1 MRLVFA
7 VALIALGAP
16 LCLVGATA
24 YLKAPEIACRGCRAS
39 FCRFADAFY
48 WTGVLMVGAGVSLL

>member
-7 VALIALGAP
+7 VVLIVLGFP
-16 LCLVGATA
+16 LCAVGAAA

-39 FCRFADAFY
+39 FCRFADVFY
-48 WTGVLMVGAGVSLL
+48 WTGVLMVGGGCQLL